1 MPAPVKLEK
10 PEIVAMRVQLELKA
24 RQLFADPIDGRI
36 TQGPTDA
43 IREFKNLQRLLETG
57 TTDNL
62 ALAKLE
68 IVY

>member
-1 MPAPVKLEK
+1 
-10 PEIVAMRVQLELKA
+10 MRVQLELKA